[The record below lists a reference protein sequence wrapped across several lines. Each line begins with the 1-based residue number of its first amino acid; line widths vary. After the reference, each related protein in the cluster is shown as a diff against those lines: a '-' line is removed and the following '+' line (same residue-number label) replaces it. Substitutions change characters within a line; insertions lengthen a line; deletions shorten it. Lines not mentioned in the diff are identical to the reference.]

1 MLRSDKVEFPGS
13 PSPGNQSAQLAG
25 RLDWPMGPPRAFA
38 LFAHC
43 FTCSKDVL
51 ASTRISQGLAARG
64 IAVLRFDFTGL
75 GHSGGEFAS
84 TNFSSS
90 VGDLLAAVDFLRSKH
105 QAPRILIGHSLGGAA
120 VLAAAGRVPECLAVA
135 TIAAPFDPQHVV
147 HLFADDV
154 PRINA
159 EGSAPVNLAGRT
171 FTVQKQFLDDIGS
184 QSLHQAVHGLRR
196 ALLILHSPTDE
207 LVGVDH
213 ARRIYEAAL
222 HPKSFVSLDGADHLL
237 TRRED
242 AAYVTDVLSAW
253 AARYLGEAPI
263 SPPEAAEGSV
273 VVTGAD
279 RSHGESYLAQIISAK
294 GHLLR
299 GDEPVENG
307 GTNTGPNPYDYLL
320 TALGT

>member
-1 MLRSDKVEFPGS
+1 MLRSDKVEFPGAL
-13 PSPGNQSAQLAG
+13 GAQLAG
-25 RLDWPMGPPRAFA
+25 RLDWPLGPPRAFA

-51 ASTRISQGLAARG
+51 AASRISQGLAARG

-84 TNFSSS
+84 THFSSS
-90 VGDLLAAVDFLRSKH
+90 VQDLLAAAEFLRARF

-135 TIAAPFDPQHVV
+135 TVAAPFEPKHVV
-147 HLFADDV
+147 GLFAGDV
-154 PRINA
+154 PKINA
-159 EGSAPVNLAGRT
+159 AGEAEVSLAGRR
-171 FTVQKQFLDDIGS
+171 FTVRKQFLDDVAGA
-184 QSLHQAVHGLRR
+184 SLQAAVHGLRR

-207 LVGVDH
+207 VVAVDH
-213 ARRIYEAAL
+213 ARRIFEAAL

-237 TRRED
+237 TRRPD
-242 AAYVTDVLSAW
+242 AEYVSDVLSAW
-253 AARYLGEAPI
+253 AARYLGEKPVGA
-263 SPPEAAEGSV
+263 PEAASGTV

-279 RSHGESYLAQIISAK
+279 RSHGESAYAQLLSAH

-299 GDEPVENG
+299 ADEPVESG
-307 GTNTGPNPYDYLL
+307 GTDTGPSPYDLL
-320 TALGT
+320 LASLGS